1 MNPQLQMIAQLMRG
15 RNPQE
20 VALSMIQNQKINDP
34 NISQLIK
41 FAQNNQTNDF
51 VNLAQEMFKQRGLD
65 LNNEFQAFMQLL
77 K

>member
-20 VALSMIQNQKINDP
+20 VALSMIQNQRINDP